1 MKAATTVRDELD
13 VKVSVSVNSA
23 GRHAI
28 TKLREP
34 VIMKRKKTR
43 KGKKDDKY
51 HERKSERE
59 VMECN
64 DVYGERLTRWQD
76 ESSYEEGG
84 GEVVKERVIDV
95 GQAST
100 TRQPAVASGFWNAVQ
115 RSNHPRAARNPT
127 CRDLRR

>member
-84 GEVVKERVIDV
+84 GEVVKEESDRC
-95 GQAST
+95 GPGLYNPPASRCLRFLECRPEKQSP
-100 TRQPAVASGFWNAVQ
+100 TRRPEPNV
-115 RSNHPRAARNPT
+115 P
-127 CRDLRR
+127 